1 MMKKNR
7 KNRNA
12 YGEPNG
18 RIVVQAVSGDI
29 DSILVLLDFYRR
41 YIGSLARIS
50 YTQEDGKEV
59 SFYDDDLRDELY
71 TKFIDATV
79 MFSIR
84 K

>member
-1 MMKKNR
+1 MKKND

-12 YGEPNG
+12 YGTPNG

-41 YIGSLARIS
+41 YISSLTRIS
-50 YTQEDGKEV
+50 YTQEGGKEV
-59 SFYDDDLRDELY
+59 SFYDSDLRDELY

-79 MFSIR
+79 MFDIR
-84 K
+84 